1 MERLFDLDPQ
11 LIQDA
16 LLMAVNVFLLFT
28 LLSYLLFNPVR
39 KMLKD
44 RRDKII
50 EEKET
55 TARDKEDA
63 ARLKAEYDAKLAGVE
78 KEAAEILAAARKK
91 ALKNE
96 AMIVNEAREEAARIV
111 EHANAQIELD
121 RKRALDDMKQEM
133 ITIASMMAGKVVS
146 SSITPEVQ
154 AGLVEETL
162 KEMGDT
168 TWQS

>member
-55 TARDKEDA
+55 TARDMEDA
-63 ARLKAEYDAKLAGVE
+63 ARLKAEYDAKLANVE
-78 KEAAEILAAARKK
+78 KEAAEIMASARKK

>member
-55 TARDKEDA
+55 TARDREDA
-63 ARLKAEYDAKLAGVE
+63 AKLKAEYDAKIANVE

-133 ITIASMMAGKVVS
+133 ITIASMMAGKVVA

-154 AGLVEETL
+154 SGLVEETL